1 MESSM
6 VVSVG
11 AAIVAA
17 LTLIVQIWFG
27 QGNARRSEVAELRDR
42 HRECERRLSML
53 QAQFDDLSHRYLL
66 VLEEL
71 VKRGIQPQTQ
81 VVMHS
86 PTDAFAEARPP
97 PQ

>member
-6 VVSVG
+6 IVSIG
-11 AAIVAA
+11 AVLIAA

-27 QGNARRSEVAELRDR
+27 QVNARRSEVAELRDR

-81 VVMHS
+81 VVVHT
-86 PTDAFAEARPP
+86 PTDTFTEARPP